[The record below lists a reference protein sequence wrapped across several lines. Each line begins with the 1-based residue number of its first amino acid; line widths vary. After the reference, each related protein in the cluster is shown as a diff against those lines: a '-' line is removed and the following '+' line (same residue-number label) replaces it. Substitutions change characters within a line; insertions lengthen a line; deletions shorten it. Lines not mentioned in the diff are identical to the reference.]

1 MSLIK
6 IEAGNDQYFLLNDV
20 PQERGVFAVASSV
33 SGDVFEIYNVY
44 TRVSLSKTSYT
55 NYSPDGTTPYASLQT
70 LLNDLKVFFF
80 PLVGGG
86 SGGTGVQSVLGDG
99 VSGTSTNVLLTFPT
113 STEIGLGNV
122 DNTSDAN
129 KPVSTATQTA
139 LNSKEDSFTKNT
151 AFNKDFGTNAGEVLE
166 GDTRTI
172 TASEITTISNQSNTN
187 TGDETAATIKTK
199 YESNADTNVFTD
211 AEQTNL
217 GNQSNTN
224 TGDETTATIQAK
236 RPIKTINSQSLE
248 GTGDIVISANVEA
261 LPICVL
267 TSTNNSLSAS
277 QSIPAVLVWD
287 VETEKD
293 TGFTHNN
300 TTNNSRIEVDADG
313 TYQVQANIR
322 MFSSGQRV
330 QFVGRYLIDGVIQ
343 SMPMGSS
350 YIRNSGS
357 SSDFWTCVIN
367 PPAVKLTA
375 GQYIEVQ
382 IQVEA
387 QNTTTLTGTFQGAD
401 STFSIVKLQGV
412 RGQTG
417 ATGAGANIIVQDNDV
432 TVGTN
437 TNTLNFEGN
446 ATLTD
451 DGAGKTT
458 VTIDGGQTWYKQKEV
473 NVIGGT
479 VNAAFGSPIEC
490 VPFSSTFEITVA
502 ETGLYVIYGVITTRA
517 NLNSDSGSIEL
528 CYGIDTGAGA
538 VIGAQPYREAMN
550 GKKNRRN
557 GIQGTWGNVS
567 LTAGD
572 KVHLF
577 LSTLGDSTTWD
588 SGEIFIQTWK

>member
-1 MSLIK
+1 MGLIK

-20 PQERGVFAVASSV
+20 PQERGLFAISS
-33 SGDVFEIYNVY
+33 STTGDVFEIYNVY

-55 NYSPDGTTPYASLQT
+55 NYSPDGITGYSSLQT

-129 KPVSTATQTA
+129 KPVSIATQTA

-172 TASEITTISNQSNTN
+172 TPSEITTISNQS
-187 TGDETAATIKTK
+187 G
-199 YESNADTNVFTD
+199 
-211 AEQTNL
+211 
-217 GNQSNTN
+217 TN
-224 TGDETTATIQAK
+224 TGDETTATIQSK

-277 QSIPAVLVWD
+277 QSTPAVLVWN

-293 TGFTHNN
+293 TGFTHSN

-313 TYQVQANIR
+313 TYQIQANIR

-330 QFVGRYLIDGVIQ
+330 QFVGKYLIDGVIQ
-343 SMPMGSS
+343 SMPLGSS

-357 SSDFWTCVIN
+357 SSDFWTCIIN
-367 PPAVKLTA
+367 PPPVKLTA

-387 QNTTTLTGTFQGAD
+387 QSTTSLTGQFRGSD

-412 RGQTG
+412 RGETG
-417 ATGAGANIIVQDNDV
+417 ATGAGANIIVQKDS
-432 TVGTN
+432 TPIGTN

-446 ATLTD
+446 ISFTNDGNGKATIN
-451 DGAGKTT
+451 
-458 VTIDGGQTWYKQKEV
+458 VDGGQTWYKQKEV
-473 NVIGGT
+473 NTTGGT
-479 VNAAFGSPIEC
+479 VNAPFGSPVEC
-490 VPFSSTFEITVA
+490 VPSSGTFEITVA
-502 ETGLYVIYGVITTRA
+502 ETGVYVIYGVITTGS
-517 NLNSDSGSIEL
+517 NLNADNGSIEL
-528 CYGIDTGAGA
+528 AYGIDTGGGA

-557 GIQGTWGNVS
+557 GIQGTWGNIS

-577 LSTLGDSTTWD
+577 LSTLGDSTTWEN
-588 SGEIFIQTWK
+588 GEIFIQTWK

>member
-20 PQERGVFAVASSV
+20 PQERGVFAISS
-33 SGDVFEIYNVY
+33 STTGDVFEIYNIY

-55 NYSPDGTTPYASLQT
+55 NYSPDGITGYSSLQT

-99 VSGTSTNVLLTFPT
+99 VSGTATNVLLTFPT

-151 AFNKDFGTNAGEVLE
+151 AFNKDFGTNTGEVLE

-172 TASEITTISNQSNTN
+172 TPS
-187 TGDETAATIKTK
+187 
-199 YESNADTNVFTD
+199 
-211 AEQTNL
+211 EQTNL
-217 GNQSNTN
+217 ANQSNTN
-224 TGDETTATIQAK
+224 TGDETTATIQSK

-277 QSIPAVLVWD
+277 QSTPAVLVWD

-293 TGFTHNN
+293 TGFTHSN

-313 TYQVQANIR
+313 TYQIQANIR

-343 SMPMGSS
+343 SMPLGSS

-387 QNTTTLTGTFQGAD
+387 QNTTSLTGTFQGAD

-412 RGQTG
+412 RGETG
-417 ATGAGANIIVQDNDV
+417 ATGAGANIFVQDNDV

-446 ATLTD
+446 ATLTN
-451 DGAGKTT
+451 DGGGKTT

-473 NVIGGT
+473 NTTGGT
-479 VNAAFGSPIEC
+479 VNAVFGSPIEC
-490 VPFSSTFEITVA
+490 VPSAGTFEITVA
-502 ETGLYVIYGVITTRA
+502 ETGVYVIYGVISTGA
-517 NLNSDSGSIEL
+517 NLNADNGAIEL
-528 CYGIDTGAGA
+528 AYGIDTGAGA
-538 VIGAQPYREAMN
+538 VIGAQPYIQVMN

-577 LSTLGDSTTWD
+577 LSTLGDSTTWE

>member
-1 MSLIK
+1 MGLIK

-20 PQERGVFAVASSV
+20 PQERGLFAISS
-33 SGDVFEIYNVY
+33 STTGDVFEIYNVY

-55 NYSPDGTTPYASLQT
+55 NYSPDGITGYSSLQT

-172 TASEITTISNQSNTN
+172 TPSEITTISNQS
-187 TGDETAATIKTK
+187 G
-199 YESNADTNVFTD
+199 
-211 AEQTNL
+211 
-217 GNQSNTN
+217 TN
-224 TGDETTATIQAK
+224 TGDETTATIQSK

-248 GTGDIVISANVEA
+248 GIGDIVISANVEA

-277 QSIPAVLVWD
+277 QSTPAVLVWN

-293 TGFTHNN
+293 TGFTHSN

-313 TYQVQANIR
+313 TYQIQANIR

-330 QFVGRYLIDGVIQ
+330 QFVGKYLIDGVIQ
-343 SMPMGSS
+343 SMPLGSS

-357 SSDFWTCVIN
+357 SSDFWTCIIN
-367 PPAVKLTA
+367 PPPVKLTA

-387 QNTTTLTGTFQGAD
+387 QSTTSLTGQFRGSD

-412 RGQTG
+412 RGETG
-417 ATGAGANIIVQDNDV
+417 ATGAGANIIVQKDS
-432 TVGTN
+432 TPIGTN

-446 ATLTD
+446 ISFTNDGNGKATIN
-451 DGAGKTT
+451 
-458 VTIDGGQTWYKQKEV
+458 VDGGQTWYKQKEV
-473 NVIGGT
+473 NTTGGT
-479 VNAAFGSPIEC
+479 VNAPFGSPVEC
-490 VPFSSTFEITVA
+490 VPSSGTFEITVA
-502 ETGLYVIYGVITTRA
+502 ETGVYVIYGVITTGS
-517 NLNSDSGSIEL
+517 NLNADNGSIEL
-528 CYGIDTGAGA
+528 AYGIDTGGGA

-557 GIQGTWGNVS
+557 GIQGTWGNIS

-577 LSTLGDSTTWD
+577 LSTLGDSTTWEN
-588 SGEIFIQTWK
+588 GEIFIQTWK

>member
-6 IEAGNDQYFLLNDV
+6 IEAGNDQYFLLNNV
-20 PQERGVFAVASSV
+20 PQERGVFAISS
-33 SGDVFEIYNVY
+33 STTGDVFEIYNVY

-55 NYSPDGTTPYASLQT
+55 NYSPDGITGYSSLQT
-70 LLNDLKVFFF
+70 LLNDLKGFFF

-86 SGGTGVQSVLGDG
+86 SGGTGVQSVTGDG
-99 VSGTSTNVLLTFPT
+99 VGGTATNVLLTFPT

-129 KPVSTATQTA
+129 KPISTATQNA

-172 TASEITTISNQSNTN
+172 TASEITTISNQS
-187 TGDETAATIKTK
+187 G
-199 YESNADTNVFTD
+199 
-211 AEQTNL
+211 
-217 GNQSNTN
+217 TN
-224 TGDETTATIQAK
+224 TGDETTATIQSK

-248 GTGDIVISANVEA
+248 GTGDIVVSANVEA

-277 QSIPAVLVWD
+277 QSSPAVLVWN

-293 TGFTHNN
+293 TGFTHSN

-313 TYQVQANIR
+313 TYQIQANIR

-343 SMPMGSS
+343 SMPLGSS

-357 SSDFWTCVIN
+357 SSDFWTCIIN
-367 PPAVKLTA
+367 PPPVKLTA

-387 QNTTTLTGTFQGAD
+387 QNTTSLTGQFRGPD

-412 RGQTG
+412 RGETG
-417 ATGAGANIIVQDNDV
+417 STGAGSNIIVQKDS
-432 TVGTN
+432 TPIGTN

-446 ATLTD
+446 ISFTNDGNGKATI
-451 DGAGKTT
+451 T
-458 VTIDGGQTWYKQKEV
+458 VDGGQTWYKQKE
-473 NVIGGT
+473 ISTTGGT
-479 VNAAFGSPIEC
+479 VNAPFGSPVEC
-490 VPFSSTFEITVA
+490 VPSSGTFEITVA
-502 ETGLYVIYGVITTRA
+502 ETGDYVIYGVITTGT
-517 NLNSDSGSIEL
+517 NLNADNGSIEL
-528 CYGIDTGAGA
+528 AYGIDTGGGA

-557 GIQGTWGNVS
+557 GIQGTWGNIS

-577 LSTLGDSTTWD
+577 LSTLGDSTTWE

>member
-1 MSLIK
+1 MGLIK

-20 PQERGVFAVASSV
+20 PQERGLFAISS
-33 SGDVFEIYNVY
+33 STTGDVFEIYNVY

-55 NYSPDGTTPYASLQT
+55 NYSPDGITGYSSLQT

-151 AFNKDFGTNAGEVLE
+151 AFNKDFGTSAGEVLE

-172 TASEITTISNQSNTN
+172 TPSEITTISNQS
-187 TGDETAATIKTK
+187 G
-199 YESNADTNVFTD
+199 
-211 AEQTNL
+211 
-217 GNQSNTN
+217 TN
-224 TGDETTATIQAK
+224 TGDETTATIQSK

-248 GTGDIVISANVEA
+248 GIGDIVISANVEA

-277 QSIPAVLVWD
+277 QSTPAVLVWN

-293 TGFTHNN
+293 TGFTHSN

-313 TYQVQANIR
+313 TYQIQANIR

-330 QFVGRYLIDGVIQ
+330 QFVGKYLIDGVIQ
-343 SMPMGSS
+343 SMPLGSS

-357 SSDFWTCVIN
+357 SSDFWTCIIN
-367 PPAVKLTA
+367 PPPVKLTA

-387 QNTTTLTGTFQGAD
+387 QSTTSLTGQFRGSD

-412 RGQTG
+412 RGETG
-417 ATGAGANIIVQDNDV
+417 ATGAGANIIVQKDS
-432 TVGTN
+432 TPIGTN

-446 ATLTD
+446 ISFTNDGNGKATIN
-451 DGAGKTT
+451 
-458 VTIDGGQTWYKQKEV
+458 IDGGQTWYKQKEV
-473 NVIGGT
+473 NTTGGT
-479 VNAAFGSPIEC
+479 VNAPFGSPVEC
-490 VPFSSTFEITVA
+490 VPSSGTFEITVA
-502 ETGLYVIYGVITTRA
+502 ETGVYVIYGVITTGS
-517 NLNSDSGSIEL
+517 NLNADNGSIEL
-528 CYGIDTGAGA
+528 AYGIDTGGGA

-557 GIQGTWGNVS
+557 GIQGTWGNIS

-577 LSTLGDSTTWD
+577 LSTLGDSTTWEN
-588 SGEIFIQTWK
+588 GEIFIQTWK

>member
-20 PQERGVFAVASSV
+20 PQERGLFAVASTTT
-33 SGDVFEIYNVY
+33 GDVFEIYNVY

-55 NYSPDGTTPYASLQT
+55 NYSPDGITGYSSLQT

-172 TASEITTISNQSNTN
+172 TPSEITTISNQSNTN
-187 TGDETAATIKTK
+187 TGDET
-199 YESNADTNVFTD
+199 
-211 AEQTNL
+211 
-217 GNQSNTN
+217 
-224 TGDETTATIQAK
+224 TATIQSK

-277 QSIPAVLVWD
+277 QSTPAVLVWN

-293 TGFTHNN
+293 TGFTHSN

-313 TYQVQANIR
+313 TYQIQANVR

-343 SMPMGSS
+343 SMPLGSS

-357 SSDFWTCVIN
+357 SSDFWTCIIN

-387 QNTTTLTGTFQGAD
+387 QNTTSLTGTFQGAD

-412 RGQTG
+412 RGETG

-473 NVIGGT
+473 NTTGGT
-479 VNAAFGSPIEC
+479 VNAVFGSPIEC
-490 VPFSSTFEITVA
+490 VPSSGTFEITVA
-502 ETGLYVIYGVITTRA
+502 ETGVYVIYGVISTAA
-517 NLNSDSGSIEL
+517 NLNADNGAIEL
-528 CYGIDTGAGA
+528 AYGIDTGAGA
-538 VIGAQPYREAMN
+538 VIGAQPYRQAMN
-550 GKKNRRN
+550 GEKNRRN

-577 LSTLGDSTTWD
+577 LSTLGDSTTWE

>member
-1 MSLIK
+1 MGLIK

-20 PQERGVFAVASSV
+20 PQERGLFAISS
-33 SGDVFEIYNVY
+33 STTGDVFEIYNVY

-55 NYSPDGTTPYASLQT
+55 NYSPDGITGYSSLQT

-172 TASEITTISNQSNTN
+172 TPSEITTISNQS
-187 TGDETAATIKTK
+187 G
-199 YESNADTNVFTD
+199 
-211 AEQTNL
+211 
-217 GNQSNTN
+217 TN
-224 TGDETTATIQAK
+224 TGDETTATIQSK

-277 QSIPAVLVWD
+277 QSTPAVLVWN

-293 TGFTHNN
+293 TGFTHSN

-313 TYQVQANIR
+313 TYQIQANIR

-330 QFVGRYLIDGVIQ
+330 QFVGKYLIDGVIQ
-343 SMPMGSS
+343 SMPLGSS

-357 SSDFWTCVIN
+357 SSDFWTCIIN
-367 PPAVKLTA
+367 PPPVKLTA

-387 QNTTTLTGTFQGAD
+387 QSTTSLTGQFRGSD

-412 RGQTG
+412 RGETG
-417 ATGAGANIIVQDNDV
+417 ATGAGANIIVQKDS
-432 TVGTN
+432 TPIGTN

-446 ATLTD
+446 ISFTNDGNGKATIN
-451 DGAGKTT
+451 
-458 VTIDGGQTWYKQKEV
+458 VDGGQTWYKQKEV
-473 NVIGGT
+473 NTTGGT
-479 VNAAFGSPIEC
+479 VNAPFGSPVEC
-490 VPFSSTFEITVA
+490 VPSSGTFEITVA
-502 ETGLYVIYGVITTRA
+502 ETGVYVIYGVITTGS
-517 NLNSDSGSIEL
+517 NLNADNGSIEL
-528 CYGIDTGAGA
+528 AYGIDTGGGA

-557 GIQGTWGNVS
+557 GIQGTWGNIS

-577 LSTLGDSTTWD
+577 LSTLGDSTTWEN
-588 SGEIFIQTWK
+588 GEIFIQTWK

>member
-20 PQERGVFAVASSV
+20 PQERGLFAVASTTT
-33 SGDVFEIYNVY
+33 GDVFEIYNIY

-55 NYSPDGTTPYASLQT
+55 NYSADGITGYSSLQT

-99 VSGTSTNVLLTFPT
+99 VSGTATNVLLTFPT

-172 TASEITTISNQSNTN
+172 TPSEITTISNQS
-187 TGDETAATIKTK
+187 G
-199 YESNADTNVFTD
+199 
-211 AEQTNL
+211 
-217 GNQSNTN
+217 TN
-224 TGDETTATIQAK
+224 TGDETTATIQSK

-277 QSIPAVLVWD
+277 QSTPAVLVWN

-293 TGFTHNN
+293 TGFTHSN

-313 TYQVQANIR
+313 TYQIQANVR

-343 SMPMGSS
+343 SMPLGSS

-367 PPAVKLTA
+367 PPVVKLTA

-387 QNTTTLTGTFQGAD
+387 QNTTSLTGTFQGAD

-412 RGQTG
+412 RGETG
-417 ATGAGANIIVQDNDV
+417 ATGAGANIFVQDNDV

-437 TNTLNFEGN
+437 TSTLNFEGN
-446 ATLTD
+446 ATLTNE
-451 DGAGKTT
+451 GGGKTT
-458 VTIDGGQTWYKQKEV
+458 VNIDGGQTWYKQKEV
-473 NVIGGT
+473 NTTGGT
-479 VNAAFGSPIEC
+479 VNAVFGSPIEC
-490 VPFSSTFEITVA
+490 VPTSGTFEITVA
-502 ETGLYVIYGVITTRA
+502 ETGVYVIYGVISTAA
-517 NLNSDSGSIEL
+517 NLNADNGAIEL
-528 CYGIDTGAGA
+528 AYGIDTGAGA
-538 VIGAQPYREAMN
+538 VIGAQPYRQAMN
-550 GKKNRRN
+550 GKKNRSN

-577 LSTLGDSTTWD
+577 LSTLGDSTTWE

>member
-20 PQERGVFAVASSV
+20 PQERGLFAVASTTT
-33 SGDVFEIYNVY
+33 GDVFEIYNVY

-55 NYSPDGTTPYASLQT
+55 NYSPDGITGYSSLQT

-172 TASEITTISNQSNTN
+172 TPSEITTISNQSNTN
-187 TGDETAATIKTK
+187 TGDET
-199 YESNADTNVFTD
+199 
-211 AEQTNL
+211 
-217 GNQSNTN
+217 
-224 TGDETTATIQAK
+224 TATIQSK

-277 QSIPAVLVWD
+277 QSTPAVLVWN

-293 TGFTHNN
+293 TGFTHSN

-313 TYQVQANIR
+313 TYQIQANVR

-343 SMPMGSS
+343 SMPLGSS

-357 SSDFWTCVIN
+357 SSDFWTCIIN

-387 QNTTTLTGTFQGAD
+387 QNTTSLTGTFQGAD

-412 RGQTG
+412 RGETG

-451 DGAGKTT
+451 DGGGKTT

-473 NVIGGT
+473 NTTGGT
-479 VNAAFGSPIEC
+479 VNAVFGSPIEC
-490 VPFSSTFEITVA
+490 VPSSGTFEITVA
-502 ETGLYVIYGVITTRA
+502 ETGVYVIYGVISTAA
-517 NLNSDSGSIEL
+517 NLNADNGAIEL
-528 CYGIDTGAGA
+528 AYGIDTGAGA
-538 VIGAQPYREAMN
+538 VIGAQPYRQAMN

-577 LSTLGDSTTWD
+577 LSTLGDSTTWE

>member
-1 MSLIK
+1 MGLIK

-20 PQERGVFAVASSV
+20 PQERGLFAISS
-33 SGDVFEIYNVY
+33 STTGDVFEIYNVY

-55 NYSPDGTTPYASLQT
+55 NYSPDGITGYSSLQT

-139 LNSKEDSFTKNT
+139 LNSKEDLFTKNT

-172 TASEITTISNQSNTN
+172 TPSEITTISNQS
-187 TGDETAATIKTK
+187 G
-199 YESNADTNVFTD
+199 
-211 AEQTNL
+211 
-217 GNQSNTN
+217 TN
-224 TGDETTATIQAK
+224 TGDETTATIQSK

-248 GTGDIVISANVEA
+248 GIGDIVISANVEA

-277 QSIPAVLVWD
+277 QSTPAVLVWN

-293 TGFTHNN
+293 TGFTHSN

-313 TYQVQANIR
+313 TYQIQANIR

-330 QFVGRYLIDGVIQ
+330 QFVGKYLIDGVIQ
-343 SMPMGSS
+343 SMPLGSS

-357 SSDFWTCVIN
+357 SSDFWTCIIN
-367 PPAVKLTA
+367 PPPVKLTA

-387 QNTTTLTGTFQGAD
+387 QSTTSLTGQFRGSD

-412 RGQTG
+412 RGETG
-417 ATGAGANIIVQDNDV
+417 ATGAGANIIVQKDS
-432 TVGTN
+432 TPIGTN

-446 ATLTD
+446 ISFTNDGNGKATIN
-451 DGAGKTT
+451 
-458 VTIDGGQTWYKQKEV
+458 VDGGQTWYKQKEV
-473 NVIGGT
+473 NTTGGT
-479 VNAAFGSPIEC
+479 VNAPFGSPVEC
-490 VPFSSTFEITVA
+490 VPSSGTFEITVA
-502 ETGLYVIYGVITTRA
+502 ETGVYVIYGVITTGS
-517 NLNSDSGSIEL
+517 NLNADNGSIEL
-528 CYGIDTGAGA
+528 AYGIDTGGGA

-557 GIQGTWGNVS
+557 GIQGTWGNIS

-577 LSTLGDSTTWD
+577 LSTLGDSTTWEN
-588 SGEIFIQTWK
+588 GEIFIQTWK

>member
-1 MSLIK
+1 MGLIK

-20 PQERGVFAVASSV
+20 PQERGLFAISS
-33 SGDVFEIYNVY
+33 STTGDVFEIYNVY

-55 NYSPDGTTPYASLQT
+55 NYSPDGITGYSSLQT

-151 AFNKDFGTNAGEVLE
+151 AFNKDFGTSAGEVLE

-172 TASEITTISNQSNTN
+172 TPSEITTISNQS
-187 TGDETAATIKTK
+187 G
-199 YESNADTNVFTD
+199 
-211 AEQTNL
+211 
-217 GNQSNTN
+217 TN
-224 TGDETTATIQAK
+224 TGDETTATIQSK

-277 QSIPAVLVWD
+277 QSTPAVLVWN

-293 TGFTHNN
+293 TGFTHSN

-313 TYQVQANIR
+313 TYQIQANIR

-330 QFVGRYLIDGVIQ
+330 QFVGKYLIDGVIQ
-343 SMPMGSS
+343 SMPLGSS

-357 SSDFWTCVIN
+357 SSDFWTCIIN
-367 PPAVKLTA
+367 PPPVKLTA

-387 QNTTTLTGTFQGAD
+387 QSTTSLTGQFRGSD

-412 RGQTG
+412 RGETG
-417 ATGAGANIIVQDNDV
+417 ATGAGANIIVQKDS
-432 TVGTN
+432 TPIGTN

-446 ATLTD
+446 ISFTNDGNGKATIN
-451 DGAGKTT
+451 
-458 VTIDGGQTWYKQKEV
+458 VDGGQTWYKQKEV
-473 NVIGGT
+473 NTTGGT
-479 VNAAFGSPIEC
+479 VNAPFGSPVEC
-490 VPFSSTFEITVA
+490 VPSSGTFEITVA
-502 ETGLYVIYGVITTRA
+502 ETGVYVIYGVITTGS
-517 NLNSDSGSIEL
+517 NLNADNGSIEL
-528 CYGIDTGAGA
+528 AYGIDTGGGA

-557 GIQGTWGNVS
+557 GIQGTWGNIS

-577 LSTLGDSTTWD
+577 LSTLGDSTTWEN
-588 SGEIFIQTWK
+588 GEIFIQTWK